1 LKRTVKTLSWLL
13 LGLLTLT
20 LLAILA
26 VAAVLGTTSG
36 SRWVLGMVPGVQVDQ
51 FEGNLGST
59 WQAQRLTWAQE
70 DRRVEVSSPRMT
82 WSPFCLLR
90 MTLCIEELAAE
101 RIDLQFPPTPD
112 DAKPSEP
119 FSLPDVNLPLEL
131 QVERV
136 EIGQLRLND
145 VEQLQ
150 HLALRADWRKE
161 GLDIKTFELRR
172 DDLSLEMTGRLQP
185 SGDWPLKLAGN
196 AALRSPDE
204 QPWAL
209 RIAVDGE
216 LREHLMLNV
225 ESQGYLDATLGGRI
239 RPLEPEL
246 PANLVLVVERFKAAA
261 ALPDALRLDT
271 LELKA
276 EGDLERG
283 YALRGNGSLQ
293 GEGGAVGI
301 VLEGAVDAEQA
312 QVDLLQLDAGE
323 GQRIS
328 VNGQVGWQDGLRGEA
343 DLAWREF
350 PWRRLYPEVD
360 EPPVAL
366 RTLNAQVQYDD
377 GNYLGNFDAAL
388 TGPSG
393 DFTLQSPVSGDL
405 EVVHLPQLELR
416 AGQGS
421 AAGNLSV
428 GFADGIDWN
437 TTLNLNDFDPSYWVA
452 ELPGQLGGTLSSR
465 GGMRN
470 EQLRAEARLAL
481 NGTLRKQP
489 LNLEL
494 EASGQGT
501 TWEVPRIDLR
511 LGDNRVQGNG
521 RWTESLRASLQLDL
535 PRLAQLWPDLR
546 GRLAGDL
553 SLAGTP
559 QAPQG
564 ELSLE
569 GSGLELQDNRV
580 ANVQLA
586 ASLEDGERGQ
596 LQLTADGLQ
605 AGETE
610 LGQLQVRANGT
621 QQTHQA
627 TMSVQGP
634 LLDLSLAL
642 NGGLDNGDWRGRL
655 LSAELEAK
663 EQQWSLQQP
672 ATLERL
678 DSGRINVGAHC
689 WGSGPATLCAE
700 DQRLLPDPRLR
711 YRLRDFPLES
721 LAAYLPDNLVWQGE
735 VDADLSLDLPSAGP
749 SGRIRVDAGPGTLR
763 MRDGE
768 QWLDFPYATLAL
780 NSELTPQQVDSHL
793 RFEGGELGE
802 LDVRLQVDP
811 SIEGKA
817 ITGAFRLT
825 DFDLSVVRPFVP
837 QIERLD
843 GQLSGRGELSGSLQQ
858 PLINGELVL
867 SDAEIAGSELPV
879 SFEQLQVRAVIEG
892 ERMQIEGDWRSGEY
906 GRGEIDGTLAWRD
919 ALDLN
924 LRVKGSRLP
933 VIVEPYAE
941 LEVEPDL
948 RLALADG
955 QLAVSGKVRV
965 PRGDITVREL
975 PPSTVRVSEDAVIVG
990 EEADEAQ
997 TPLAIRMDIDVEVG
1011 QDRLRFSGFGLT
1023 ADLAGYL
1030 HVGDDLDTRGEL
1042 NLNNGRYRAYG
1053 QRLTIRR
1060 AQLLFTGVLSQP
1072 FLNIEAIR
1080 RIEAD
1085 NVIAGLRITGSAEQP
1100 RVDVFAEPAM
1110 SQEQA
1115 LSYLVLGRPLGA
1127 DSGDNNML
1135 AQAALGLGLASS
1147 SSVTGNVAQR
1157 LGIQDFQ
1164 LDTEGRG
1171 TETSVV
1177 ASGRLTDRLTLRY
1190 GVGVFESANTVA
1202 LRYQLTK
1209 RIFLEAASG
1218 LASSL
1223 DIFYRRNF

>member
-1 LKRTVKTLSWLL
+1 MKRTAKIIGWLL
-13 LGLLTLT
+13 LGLLSLV
-20 LLAILA
+20 LLLVLA
-26 VAAVLGTTSG
+26 VGAVLGTTSG
-36 SRWVLGMVPGVQVDQ
+36 SRWVLSKIPGVQVEQ
-51 FEGNLGST
+51 FRGRLGGN
-59 WQAQRLTWAQE
+59 WQAQRLTWEQ
-70 DRRVEVSSPRMT
+70 DGSRVEVETPRMA
-82 WSPFCLLR
+82 WSPLCLLR
-90 MTLCIEELAAE
+90 MTLCVEALVAGD
-101 RIDLQFPPTPD
+101 IDLHFPPAPD
-112 DAKPSEP
+112 DGAPSEP
-119 FSLPDVNLPLEL
+119 FSLPELKLPLEL
-131 QVERV
+131 RVERV
-136 EIGQLRLND
+136 EIGSLRLND
-145 VEQLQ
+145 AEQLQ
-150 HLALRADWRKE
+150 RLQLRADWRKG
-161 GLDIKTFELRR
+161 GLNIKALQLRR
-172 DDLSLEMTGRLQP
+172 EDLSLEMTGRLQP
-185 SGDWPLKLAGN
+185 SGDWPLMLAGT
-196 AALRSPDE
+196 AALRSPDG

-209 RIAVDGE
+209 NIAVDGE
-216 LREHLMLNV
+216 LREHLMLDI
-225 ESQGYLDATLGGRI
+225 ESQGYLVATLGGRI

-246 PANLVLVVERFKAAA
+246 PANLALVVERFKAAP

-271 LELKA
+271 LKLSA
-276 EGDLERG
+276 DGDLKHG
-283 YALRGNGSLQ
+283 YRLVGEGSLQ

-301 VLEGAVDAEQA
+301 ALDAVLDPKQA
-312 QVDLLQLDAGE
+312 LVETLQLDAGE
-323 GQRIS
+323 NQRINLS
-328 VNGQVGWQDGLRGEA
+328 GQASWQDGLKGEA
-343 DLAWREF
+343 ELAWRDF
-350 PWRRLYPEVD
+350 PWRRLYPDVD

-377 GNYLGNFDAAL
+377 GSYLGNFDAAL

-416 AGQGS
+416 AGQGR
-421 AAGNLSV
+421 AVGNLSV

-437 TTLNLNDFDPSYWVA
+437 TTLNLSEFDPSYWVA
-452 ELPGQLGGTLSSR
+452 ELPGQLGGSLSSR
-465 GGMRN
+465 GAMRD
-470 EQLRAEARLAL
+470 EQLQAEARLDL

-489 LNLEL
+489 LSLEL
-494 EASGQGT
+494 NASGQDA
-501 TWEVPRIDLR
+501 TWNVPHVDLR
-511 LGDNRVQGNG
+511 LGDNRIQGSG
-521 RWTESLRASLQLDL
+521 RWAETLRASLKLEL
-535 PRLAQLWPDLR
+535 ARLGQLWPDLE
-546 GRLAGDL
+546 GQLVGNL

-564 ELSLE
+564 ELVLE
-569 GSGLELQDNRV
+569 GSEVAFQDNRV
-580 ANVQLA
+580 ERLQLA
-586 ASLEDGERGQ
+586 AKLEAGERGQ
-596 LQLTADGLQ
+596 LRLTADELQ
-605 AGETE
+605 TGDTD
-610 LGQLQVRANGT
+610 LGRLRIEADGTRQAHEANL
-621 QQTHQA
+621 
-627 TMSVQGP
+627 SLQGP

-642 NGGLDNGDWRGRL
+642 DGGLRGENWRGRL
-655 LSAELEAK
+655 LQAELDAK
-663 EQQWSLQQP
+663 GQQWALQQP
-672 ATLERL
+672 AALERL
-678 DSGRINVGAHC
+678 ASGRVTLAAHC
-689 WGSGPATLCAE
+689 WASGPATLCAE

-721 LAAYLPDNLVWQGE
+721 LASYLPDNLIWQGE
-735 VDADLSLDLPSAGP
+735 VNADLSLDLPKAGP
-749 SGRIRVDAGPGTLR
+749 SGTIRVDAGPGTLR

-768 QWLDFPYATLAL
+768 QWLNFPYSTLAL
-780 NSELTPQQVDSHL
+780 NSELTPQRVDSHL

-802 LDVRLQVDP
+802 LDVRLEVNP
-811 SIEGKA
+811 STEAKA
-817 ITGAFRLT
+817 ISGAFRLS
-825 DFDLSVVRPFVP
+825 DFDLSVARPFVA
-837 QIERLD
+837 QVERLD
-843 GQLSGRGELSGSLQQ
+843 GQLNGHGELSGSLQQ
-858 PLINGELVL
+858 PKINGELVL

-892 ERMQIEGDWRSGEY
+892 ERMRVDGDWRSGEQ
-906 GRGEIDGTLAWRD
+906 GQGEIAGTLDWGD
-919 ALDLN
+919 ALDLD
-924 LRVKGSRLP
+924 LRVSGSRLP

-948 RLALADG
+948 RLELAGD

-975 PPSTVRVSEDAVIVG
+975 PPSTVRVSEDAVIIG
-990 EEADEAQ
+990 EEFKEAQ

-1023 ADLAGYL
+1023 ADLEGYL
-1030 HVGDDLDTRGEL
+1030 HIGDDFDARGEL

-1060 AQLLFTGVLSQP
+1060 AQLLFTGVLTQP

-1080 RIEAD
+1080 RIESD

-1127 DSGDNNML
+1127 DSGDNNLL
-1135 AQAALGLGLASS
+1135 AQAALGLGLAGSS
-1147 SSVTGNVAQR
+1147 SITGNVAQR

-1171 TETSVV
+1171 DETSVV

-1223 DIFYRRNF
+1223 DIFYRRDF